1 MIGTR
6 KRSDATGSLD
16 GGEGRG
22 VRLGGSDK
30 RPPTGY
36 RNTDLIDDDEVI
48 STSDDPL
55 ADYEDFADPGDS
67 HPDDRRRDPLRR

>member
-1 MIGTR
+1 MMRR
-6 KRSDATGSLD
+6 KKDDPSVGRID

-22 VRLGGSDK
+22 IRLGGADK

-36 RNTDLIDDDEVI
+36 RQTDDLDDDEVI
-48 STSDDPL
+48 ATSDAL
-55 ADYEDFADPGDS
+55 ADYDDFADHGDS

>member
-1 MIGTR
+1 MFR
-6 KRSDATGSLD
+6 QMKDDRRLGSVD

-22 VRLGGSDK
+22 VRLGGADR

-36 RNTDLIDDDEVI
+36 RNVDDIDDDEVI
-48 STSDDPL
+48 STSNGL
-55 ADYEDFADPGDS
+55 EDYDDFADHGDS

>member
-1 MIGTR
+1 MVRRKKDDGTIGNV
-6 KRSDATGSLD
+6 D

-22 VRLGGSDK
+22 VRLGGTDR

-36 RNTDLIDDDEVI
+36 RNAELIEDDEVVA
-48 STSDDPL
+48 TPDVL
-55 ADYEDFADPGDS
+55 EDYDDFADHGDS